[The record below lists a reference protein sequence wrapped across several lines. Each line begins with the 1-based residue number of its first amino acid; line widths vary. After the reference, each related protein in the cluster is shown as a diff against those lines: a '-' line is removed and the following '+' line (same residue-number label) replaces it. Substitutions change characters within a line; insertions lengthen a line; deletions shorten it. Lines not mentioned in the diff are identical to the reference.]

1 MISSVL
7 TQKKCGVR
15 GCYRYQCKESEA
27 KGFTLCFVHLPD
39 RVKSVISERKKKEE
53 KMKEDERFKREV
65 ARIMKREKK
74 EQEDERKAKRKAKKQ
89 AKKNKKK

>member
-27 KGFTLCFVHLPD
+27 KGYTLCFVHLPEK
-39 RVKSVISERKKKEE
+39 VKSVISERKKKEE
-53 KMKEDERFKREV
+53 QMKEETRFQREL
-65 ARIMKREKK
+65 ARIRKQEEKEMEAEKK
-74 EQEDERKAKRKAKKQ
+74 ARKKALRKKARKKR
-89 AKKNKKK
+89 